1 MGQRGAGARKR
12 FFDVHGRFSLTGCP
26 RVGYGSPR
34 GWRRPD
40 WVNAY
45 VSVCLLAYY
54 VEWPTMIAR

>member
-1 MGQRGAGARKR
+1 MPIGDRTWDNGGH
-12 FFDVHGRFSLTGCP
+12 VHGRFSLTGCP

-54 VEWPTMIAR
+54 VEWPTVIAR